1 MMNEIFVNEIMSINE
16 LEMVAGGTNRE
27 CKELKAALPQVA
39 GLFGMRNMRESDV
52 VAWLNDCLG
61 IKAKKE
67 FLPMQPGDVPITYA
81 DSSALENDFGFTPQ
95 IGIREGLRKFAEWYK
110 EYYR

>member
-1 MMNEIFVNEIMSINE
+1 MMNEIFVNEIMNINE
-16 LEMVAGGTNRE
+16 LENVSGGTNRE

-61 IKAKKE
+61 IKATLHDGFLLDPRDNAGSPNLYKLKSTGKYISHEETMGMIQNLLKK
-67 FLPMQPGDVPITYA
+67 A
-81 DSSALENDFGFTPQ
+81 
-95 IGIREGLRKFAEWYK
+95 
-110 EYYR
+110 